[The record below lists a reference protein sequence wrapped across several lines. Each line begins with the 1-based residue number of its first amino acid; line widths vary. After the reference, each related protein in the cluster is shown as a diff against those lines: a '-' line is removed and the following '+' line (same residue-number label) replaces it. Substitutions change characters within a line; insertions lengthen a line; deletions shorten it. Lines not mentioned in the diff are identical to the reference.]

1 MSGSG
6 PGDRQ
11 VPFRDLARLVDDP
24 EFAWREALVAA
35 VERAGFGRPSPATAD
50 VERALARCC
59 GTSDAVATASGSAAL
74 LLAMLGLGIGPG
86 DEVVTVANTFAAT
99 VAAIV
104 LLGATPVL
112 VDVDRR
118 SYTMDPDAFEAA
130 ITPRTRLVVPVHL
143 FGRLAD
149 MAAIGHVAGTHGI
162 TVLEEA
168 CQAFGAC
175 RDGRMAGAF
184 GDLAVFS
191 FGPTK
196 PVTGLG
202 EGGAIVTSDAALAER
217 LRLLNDHGKAGDDH
231 RVVGLN
237 FKMHPLEA
245 AVLAERLRQPERWL
259 RERRAIAAAYNR
271 ALGPLG
277 CVHNPLAPTLDEHS
291 YYVYVVEADDRAHCA
306 AHLARH
312 GVATDVHYPRPVH
325 RQTAYAGRV
334 RYTDLAVTEAVG
346 AKILSLPLIN
356 GLTGAEVAHVA
367 DVTGRYF
374 ADANG

>member
-1 MSGSG
+1 
-6 PGDRQ
+6 
-11 VPFRDLARLVDDP
+11 
-24 EFAWREALVAA
+24 
-35 VERAGFGRPSPATAD
+35 
-50 VERALARCC
+50 
-59 GTSDAVATASGSAAL
+59 
-74 LLAMLGLGIGPG
+74 
-86 DEVVTVANTFAAT
+86 
-99 VAAIV
+99 
-104 LLGATPVL
+104 
-112 VDVDRR
+112 
-118 SYTMDPDAFEAA
+118 MDPAAFEAA

-149 MAAIGHVAGTHGI
+149 MAAIGRVAGEHGI
-162 TVLEEA
+162 PVMEEA

-175 RDGRMAGAF
+175 RGGRMAGAF

-231 RVVGLN
+231 RLVGLN

-259 RERRAIAAAYNR
+259 RERRAIADAYNR

-277 CVHNPLAPTLDEHS
+277 CVHNPLVPTLDEHS
-291 YYVYVVEADDRAHCA
+291 YYVYVVEADDRAGCA
-306 AHLARH
+306 AHFERH

-334 RYTDLAVTEAVG
+334 RHTDLTVTEEIG
-346 AKILSLPLIN
+346 GRILSLPLIN
-356 GLTGAEVAHVA
+356 GLTGAEIAHVA
-367 DVTGRYF
+367 GVARGYF
-374 ADANG
+374 ADGPG